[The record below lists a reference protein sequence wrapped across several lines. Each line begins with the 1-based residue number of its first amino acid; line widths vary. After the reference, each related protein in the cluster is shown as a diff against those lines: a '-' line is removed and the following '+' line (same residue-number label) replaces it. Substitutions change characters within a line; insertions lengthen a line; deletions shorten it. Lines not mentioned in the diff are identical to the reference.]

1 MTIARCIMTSSSH
14 SHDDDP
20 YQIQSKFEILRILRA
35 IESGGLLLHMEA
47 DNGEAGFV
55 TTILDI
61 DLDNNTIVIDTANKE
76 AQTRSLLQSEQ
87 ANFETSLDKIKVSF
101 KAPSPEVTSFE
112 GQPALAIPIPESIRR
127 LQRREYFRVNVPL
140 SEPAMVTLRL
150 NNQSQSFRL
159 HDISGGGLSLVD
171 ESLDFPEPI
180 GTHHTESL
188 LELPDAGSFLVALQ
202 VARTETQTLP
212 TGKQIQRLGCT
223 FIDLPGSTQ
232 TAVQNYIAR
241 LERQQ
246 IAKQRGQ
253 G

>member
-1 MTIARCIMTSSSH
+1 MTSSH
-14 SHDDDP
+14 HTHDDDP
-20 YQIQSKFEILRILRA
+20 YKIQSKFEILRILRA

-47 DNGEAGFV
+47 GQGDTSIV

-61 DLDNNTIVIDTANKE
+61 DLDNNTIVIDTANKDE
-76 AQTRSLLQSEQ
+76 QTRSLLQSEN
-87 ANFETSLDKIKVSF
+87 AKFETSLDKVKVSF
-101 KAPSPEVTSFE
+101 QAPTPEITSFE

-171 ESLDFPEPI
+171 SSLDFPQPV
-180 GTHHTESL
+180 GSHHTQSL
-188 LELPDAGSFLVALQ
+188 LELPETGSFLVALQ
-202 VARTETQTLP
+202 VARSEKQELP
-212 TGKQIQRLGCT
+212 NGKHIQRLGCT

-232 TAVQNYIAR
+232 TAIQNYIAR

-246 IAKQRGQ
+246 IAKQRGH